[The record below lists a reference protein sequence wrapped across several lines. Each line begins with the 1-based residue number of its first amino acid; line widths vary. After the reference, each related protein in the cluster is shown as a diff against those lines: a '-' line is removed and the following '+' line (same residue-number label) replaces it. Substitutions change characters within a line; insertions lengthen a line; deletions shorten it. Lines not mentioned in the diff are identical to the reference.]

1 MGGTVNVMSARLS
14 NGLRCVARRVGGATE
29 CCGITFNS
37 GSRDEIVECDHGL
50 AHFVEHTI
58 FKGTSRRSGSYVLN
72 RMEAVGGDLNAFTT
86 KEETTV
92 YSLMPSGNFR
102 RAMRLIGE
110 LVSDSAFP
118 EKGLQLERD
127 VVCDEIDSY
136 LDSPAEAAYD
146 LFDEMIFAGNPLAHN
161 ILGRKE
167 TVMDL
172 TGERCRRYLRERFT
186 ADNGVFFY
194 LGPADCETVLREA
207 ERSFASLPLLAIEAP
222 RTLPLVSSPEVMVQD
237 NGSHQCHTVMGTAVG
252 GLHAAD
258 RHVTALAV
266 NILGGPGMNAWLNLA
281 LRERN
286 GLVYTVEASTA
297 LYSDCGLMTIYFGCD
312 HSDLEKCRRLVRR
325 TLERFADRPL
335 TERQLSAYKRQYLGQ
350 LTLGHDNK
358 EQLALSSARAILHGL
373 NVPDLAE
380 TSERIRSV
388 SAGQLHDA
396 AIRLAD
402 APLRALTL
410 S

>member
-1 MGGTVNVMSARLS
+1 MGGSLLIDSLS
-14 NGLRCVARRVGGATE
+14 SGLRCIALQSPGATE
-29 CCGITFNS
+29 CCGLTFNS
-37 GSRDEIVECDHGL
+37 GSRDEVFDADHGL

-72 RMEAVGGDLNAFTT
+72 RMEQVGGELNAFTT

-92 YSLMPSGNFR
+92 YSLMPAGNFR

-110 LVSDSAFP
+110 LAADSAFP
-118 EKGLQLERD
+118 ERGLQLERE

-146 LFDEMIFAGNPLAHN
+146 FFDEMAFAGNPLAHN
-161 ILGRKE
+161 ILGRKQ
-167 TVMDL
+167 TVMDF

-194 LGPADCETVLREA
+194 LGPADPQKVVNEA
-207 ERSFASLPLLAIEAP
+207 EKAFAALPLRAVGEPRVAP
-222 RTLPLVSSPEVMVQD
+222 TLCKPEVAVQD
-237 NGSHQCHTVMGTAVG
+237 SGSHQAHTVMGTAIG
-252 GLHAAD
+252 GLHAED

-266 NILGGPGMNAWLNLA
+266 NILGGPGMNALLNLA
-281 LRERN
+281 LRERH

-312 HSDLEKCRRLVRR
+312 HRDLERCRKIVGR
-325 TLERFADRPL
+325 TLDGFASKTL
-335 TERQLSAYKRQYLGQ
+335 TERALAAYKRQYLGQ
-350 LTLGHDNK
+350 VTLGQDNR
-358 EQLALSSARAILHGL
+358 EQRALSAGRAILHGL
-373 NVPDLAE
+373 QPPSLERTAQKIASITPAELRTAAEKLAQ
-380 TSERIRSV
+380 S
-388 SAGQLHDA
+388 
-396 AIRLAD
+396 
-402 APLRALTL
+402 PLRSLTL